1 MKKPMILSQS
11 MRRALVAMVAVTLPA
26 GAAMAEYPSET
37 IRLIVPYKPGGG
49 SDSIGRAFAAALEEV
64 SGQAV
69 VVENIPGSAGINGM
83 LALKKADPDGYTLA
97 INGSSD
103 VSAPIAFRDNAPYEV
118 GDFACAGAVFN
129 TPVWVL
135 SHKGNGYSDL
145 GDFLDA
151 AKAAPGSLTMG
162 ITGKLSATDF
172 VASTVRGVGGF
183 DFRIVSFGGGAPLK
197 KAILADQVDAGVI
210 ISPVLL
216 PEVKSGDLTALAT
229 AGDISRINH
238 APARETPHIRTW
250 GADVDVALV
259 RGIFMPAG
267 VPDEVRVRLEGLVGE
282 ALESE
287 TFRNFATNF
296 GFAPHAESGA
306 DFCARLPKE
315 VDDLQNVLSK
325 YLER

>member
-1 MKKPMILSQS
+1 MTLIGLGK
-11 MRRALVAMVAVTLPA
+11 VAVVAIA
-26 GAAMAEYPSET
+26 GISVSVGTAVADFPSET

-83 LALKKADPDGYTLA
+83 MALKKSKPDGHTIA

-103 VSAPIAFRDNAPYEV
+103 VSAPIAFRDNAPFAV
-118 GDFACAGAVFN
+118 TDFACAGGVFN

-135 SHKGNGYSDL
+135 SHTDNGYSDL
-145 GDFLDA
+145 GDFLED
-151 AKAAPGSLTMG
+151 AKANPGTLTMG

-172 VASTVRGVGGF
+172 VASTVKGVSGL
-183 DFRIVSFGGGAPLK
+183 DFRVVSFGGGGPLK
-197 KAILADQVDAGVI
+197 KAILANQVDVGVI

-216 PEVKSGDLTALAT
+216 AEVEAGELNALAA
-229 AGDISRINH
+229 AGDMAGITH
-238 APARETPHIRTW
+238 EPARQTPHIRKW
-250 GADVDVALV
+250 GAGIDVALV
-259 RGIFMPAG
+259 RGIFMPEG
-267 VPDEVRVRLEGLVGE
+267 VSDEVRARMEELVT
-282 ALESE
+282 ASIESE
-287 TFRNFATNF
+287 TFSKFASNF
-296 GFAPHAESGA
+296 GFAAHAETGA

-315 VDDLQNVLSK
+315 VDDLQTVLSE